1 MNNFMNNYSRAHRRS
16 GSVAMKAINEMPLR
30 GGKRGGSAHDLMSH
44 HGQVRPGKE
53 FYTPSDA
60 APTGD
65 VDAPDELNEAVF
77 YAQDGG

>member
-1 MNNFMNNYSRAHRRS
+1 
-16 GSVAMKAINEMPLR
+16 MKAINEMPLR

>member
-1 MNNFMNNYSRAHRRS
+1 
-16 GSVAMKAINEMPLR
+16 MKAINEMPSR

-44 HGQVRPGKE
+44 HGQVRPAKE

-65 VDAPDELNEAVF
+65 VFAPEELNEAVF
-77 YAQDGG
+77 EAQDGG